1 MKVLAFDIWGEYA
14 HYKKIYATTS
24 AVSYCLPTK
33 TALYGYVS
41 AILGLEKEN
50 NQYLKFFQNKACLMG
65 IQILNPIV
73 MQRININLRATLG
86 RMKST
91 DNRKPTTMEFVYQP
105 KYRIFFFHKQTDIQ
119 EQLKERLSKKSALYT
134 PTMGLAGLIS
144 NFDFISEFEASPW
157 NPKAKSASI
166 QTVIPKKHF
175 ESFDIEA
182 LKLKRTEII
191 EQSMYA
197 IEMDVERNV
206 TERDDI
212 LLERRAKSI
221 DAFLNQYYQLSNGAN
236 ISLF

>member
-24 AVSYCLPTK
+24 AISYCLPPK
-33 TALYGYVS
+33 TAMYGYVS
-41 AILGLEKEN
+41 AILGFEKSN
-50 NQYLKFFQNKACLMG
+50 NQYLSFFQNKECLIG
-65 IQILNPIV
+65 IRLINPVI
-73 MQRININLRATLG
+73 MQRMNINLRASLG

-91 DNRKPTTMEFVYQP
+91 DNRKPTTMEFVYRP
-105 KYRIFFFHKQTDIQ
+105 KYRIYFFHKQNNIQ
-119 EQLKERLSKKSALYT
+119 TQLKERLINKNAVYT

-144 NFDFISEFEASPW
+144 NFEFVGEFEPSFINDNTKPV
-157 NPKAKSASI
+157 SI

-175 ESFDIEA
+175 ENFDTEA
-182 LKLKRTEII
+182 LRTKRTEVI

-197 IEMDVERNV
+197 IEMDIERNV

-212 LLERRAKSI
+212 LLERKAKTI
-221 DAFLNQYYQLSNGAN
+221 DAFLNQYYQLPDGTN